1 MSIIKKLL
9 KPSLLLRLTNVIFL
23 QIIFVF
29 AALVIILFSPAE
41 EINFAGQ
48 KDMVLKSLSRTTQM
62 IAAVVALQPYSAK
75 DQPVSEKIREM
86 TDDILLAEKWIVHA
100 DLFILDDNGNYR
112 KVHSYHSKLDLQEE
126 NILLPP
132 EPFKFTNNDGII
144 GPLYTES
151 EYLGYFYP
159 FELRKNT
166 LATIGVA
173 VNHELL
179 ISNRGSVKY
188 ALLLTFLAAT
198 LISLLTV
205 YMLVKWF
212 KEPMSK
218 IIDRMDKTAEGGIYY
233 QIEAEGNQ
241 ETRQLA
247 EAFNEMSAQLYDSNR
262 EAAHYHDR
270 LSEVNRSNLTS
281 KRFLS
286 ALINNSPDS
295 LIVASA
301 DGQIMIFNNQA
312 IKSFGYESDQ
322 VIIGHGIQELFT
334 QSVDEL
340 ISRSQDSASDKGI
353 EVLCWKKDKSLF
365 PAFAKISAIKVA
377 DSSESA
383 YLFIIRD
390 ITESKTFQQMMIRLN
405 KNYTRGEM
413 AGDIAHD
420 INNYLAVLMGNVEL
434 IPMFLKKNNMEKV
447 EQKLAQMKKTLD
459 KINNYTSG
467 LLDSEH
473 DDVKFARIHV
483 NQIIENVLAFLKPQK
498 RCYGIN
504 VITELST
511 ELPVIDADPA
521 KLQQLLV
528 NIFSNSC
535 DALHDCKTE
544 KTIRIRTLSSFT
556 NGQHMIRIEINDN
569 GSGVPEEKREKLFME
584 RFTTKRKGHGIGL
597 ITCRRIVDAH
607 GGSVGYDFTNGTTF
621 YIELPQS
628 QGKSTK
634 SSNTAE
640 VSMSP
645 QVTRS

>member
-29 AALVIILFSPAE
+29 AALVIILFSPSE

-112 KVHSYHSKLDLQEE
+112 KVHTYHSELDLKEE
-126 NILLPP
+126 SILLPP

-151 EYLGYFYP
+151 DYLGYFYP

-212 KEPMSK
+212 QEPMSK
-218 IIDRMDKTAEGGIYY
+218 IINRMDKIAGGGIYY

-262 EAAHYHDR
+262 EVAHYHDR

-322 VIIGHGIQELFT
+322 DIIGHGIQELFT
-334 QSVDEL
+334 QSVNEL
-340 ISRSQDSASDKGI
+340 ISSSQESASDKGI

-447 EQKLAQMKKTLD
+447 EQKLAQMKTTLD

-473 DDVKFARIHV
+473 DDVKFVRIHV

-528 NIFSNSC
+528 NLFSNSC

-556 NGQHMIRIEINDN
+556 DGQHMIRIEINDN
-569 GSGVPEEKREKLFME
+569 GSGVPEEKRVKLFME

-597 ITCRRIVDAH
+597 ITSRRIVEAH
-607 GGSVGYDFTNGTTF
+607 GGSVGFDFTDGTTF

-628 QGKSTK
+628 QGQSTE
-634 SSNTAE
+634 SSNSAE
-640 VSMSP
+640 VSLSP
-645 QVTRS
+645 QISRS

>member
-1 MSIIKKLL
+1 MSIIEKLL

-29 AALVIILFSPAE
+29 AALIIILFSPAE
-41 EINFAGQ
+41 EIDFAGQ
-48 KDMVLKSLSRTTQM
+48 KDMVQKSLNRTTNR
-62 IAAVVALQPYSAK
+62 IAAVVALQPYSSK
-75 DQPVSEKIREM
+75 DQTVSDRIREM

-112 KVHSYHSKLDLQEE
+112 KVHSYHSELELQAE
-126 NILLPP
+126 NLLLPP

-166 LATIGVA
+166 FATIGVA

-188 ALLLTFLAAT
+188 ALLLTFSAAT
-198 LISLLTV
+198 LISLLTI

-218 IIDRMDKTAEGGIYY
+218 IIRRMDKTAEGGIFY
-233 QIEAEGNQ
+233 QIKAEGNQ

-247 EAFNEMSAQLYDSNR
+247 KAFNEMSAQLYDSSR
-262 EAAHYHDR
+262 EVAHYHDR

-286 ALINNSPDS
+286 TLINNSPDS

-312 IKSFGYESDQ
+312 VKSFGYESDRD
-322 VIIGHGIQELFT
+322 IIGHGIQKLLA

-340 ISRSQDSASDKGI
+340 TSSCQDSSSTMGI

-365 PAFAKISAIKVA
+365 PAFAKISPIKIG

-390 ITESKTFQQMMIRLN
+390 ISDSKTLQQMMIRLN

-420 INNYLAVLMGNVEL
+420 INNYLAVLMGNIEL
-434 IPMFLKKNNMEKV
+434 IPMFLKKKNMEKV
-447 EQKLAQMKKTLD
+447 EQKLAQMKSTLD

-467 LLDSEH
+467 LLDTEH
-473 DDVKFARIHV
+473 DDVKFDRIHV

-504 VITELST
+504 VVTELST
-511 ELPVIDADPA
+511 EIPVIDADPG

-528 NIFSNSC
+528 NMLSNSC
-535 DALHDCKTE
+535 DALQSCETE
-544 KTIRIRTLSSFT
+544 KTIRITTLNTFT
-556 NGQHMIRIEINDN
+556 NDQHMVRIEINDN
-569 GSGVPEEKREKLFME
+569 GPGVPEEKREKLFEE

-597 ITCRRIVDAH
+597 ITCRRIVDSH
-607 GGSVGYDFTNGTTF
+607 GGSVGFNFTNGTTF
-621 YIELPQS
+621 FIELPQS
-628 QGKSTK
+628 QGQSTE
-634 SSNTAE
+634 SSITSE
-640 VSMSP
+640 VSLSP
-645 QVTRS
+645 QITRS

>member
-9 KPSLLLRLTNVIFL
+9 RPSLLLRLTNVIFL

-48 KDMVLKSLSRTTQM
+48 KAMVLESLNRTTNM
-62 IAAVVALQPYSAK
+62 IAAVVALQPYSIK

-100 DLFILDDNGNYR
+100 DLFILDGKGNYR

-126 NILLPP
+126 SILLPP
-132 EPFKFTNNDGII
+132 EPFKFTNQDGII

-218 IIDRMDKTAEGGIYY
+218 IVNRMDKIAEGGIYY
-233 QIEAEGNQ
+233 QIEAEGDQ

-247 EAFNEMSAQLYDSNR
+247 KAFNEMSAQLYDSNK
-262 EAAHYHDR
+262 EVAHYHDR

-312 IKSFGYESDQ
+312 IKSFGYENDQ
-322 VIIGHGIQELFT
+322 EIIGHGIQELFT

-340 ISRSQDSASDKGI
+340 TGSSPESSSGSGI

-365 PAFAKISAIKVA
+365 PAFAKIAPIKVA

-383 YLFIIRD
+383 NLFIIRD

-473 DDVKFARIHV
+473 DEVKFVRIHV

-504 VITELST
+504 VVTELST

-528 NIFSNSC
+528 NFFSNSC

-544 KTIRIRTLSSFT
+544 KTVRIRTLSSFT
-556 NGQHMIRIEINDN
+556 KGEHMIRIEINDN
-569 GSGVPEEKREKLFME
+569 GPGVPAEKREKLFTE

-621 YIELPQS
+621 YIELPLS
-628 QGKSTK
+628 QGKSK
-634 SSNTAE
+634 ESSHTTE
-640 VSMSP
+640 VSLSP
-645 QVTRS
+645 QVTIS

>member
-1 MSIIKKLL
+1 MSIINKLL

-41 EINFAGQ
+41 EINFPAQ
-48 KDMVLKSLSRTTQM
+48 KEMVLKSLNRTTNM
-62 IAAVVALQPYSAK
+62 IAAVVALQPYSVK
-75 DQPVSEKIREM
+75 DQPVSDRIREM

-100 DLFILDDNGNYR
+100 DLFILDDHGNYR

-126 NILLPP
+126 SILLPP
-132 EPFKFTNNDGII
+132 EPFKFTNQDGII

-218 IIDRMDKTAEGGIYY
+218 IINRMDKTAEGGIYY

-322 VIIGHGIQELFT
+322 EIIGHGIQELFT

-340 ISRSQDSASDKGI
+340 TSSSPDSSSAKGM

-365 PAFAKISAIKVA
+365 PAFAKISPIKVA
-377 DSSESA
+377 DSTESA
-383 YLFIIRD
+383 YLFILRD
-390 ITESKTFQQMMIRLN
+390 ISESKTFQQMMIRLN

-434 IPMFLKKNNMEKV
+434 IPMFLKKNDMEKV
-447 EQKLAQMKKTLD
+447 EQKLAQMKTTLD

-473 DDVKFARIHV
+473 DDVKFDRIHV
-483 NQIIENVLAFLKPQK
+483 NQIIENVLAFMKPQK

-528 NIFSNSC
+528 NMLSNSC
-535 DALHDCKTE
+535 DALQDCKTE
-544 KTIRIRTLSSFT
+544 KTVRIRTLSSFS
-556 NGQHMIRIEINDN
+556 NGRHMIRIEITDN
-569 GSGVPEEKREKLFME
+569 GPGVPEKKREKLFME
-584 RFTTKRKGHGIGL
+584 RFTTKPKGHGIGL

-621 YIELPQS
+621 YIEFPQS
-628 QGKSTK
+628 QGKSNQ
-634 SSNTAE
+634 SSNTTE
-640 VSMSP
+640 VSQSP
-645 QVTRS
+645 QVIRS

>member
-1 MSIIKKLL
+1 MSIFKKLL

-48 KDMVLKSLSRTTQM
+48 KAMVLQSLNRTTNM
-62 IAAVVALQPYSAK
+62 IAAVVALQPYSIK

-132 EPFKFTNNDGII
+132 EPFKFTNQDGII

-159 FELRKNT
+159 FELRKNM

-205 YMLVKWF
+205 YMLIKWF

-247 EAFNEMSAQLYDSNR
+247 KAFNEMSAQLYDSNR
-262 EAAHYHDR
+262 EAVHYHDR

-312 IKSFGYESDQ
+312 IKSFGYENDQ
-322 VIIGHGIQELFT
+322 EIIGHDIQELFT

-340 ISRSQDSASDKGI
+340 TGSSPESSSAKGI

-365 PAFAKISAIKVA
+365 PAFAKIAPIKVA

-383 YLFIIRD
+383 NLFIIRD

-544 KTIRIRTLSSFT
+544 KTIRIRTLSSFA

-569 GSGVPEEKREKLFME
+569 GAGVPEEKREKLFTE

-628 QGKSTK
+628 QGKSTESRK
-634 SSNTAE
+634 TAE
-640 VSMSP
+640 VSLSP

>member
-1 MSIIKKLL
+1 MSIINKLL

-41 EINFAGQ
+41 EINFPAQ
-48 KDMVLKSLSRTTQM
+48 KAMVLESLNRTTNM
-62 IAAVVALQPYSAK
+62 IAAVVALQPYSVK

-100 DLFILDDNGNYR
+100 DLFTLDDHGNYR
-112 KVHSYHSKLDLQEE
+112 KIHSYRSKLDLQTES
-126 NILLPP
+126 ILLPP
-132 EPFKFTNNDGII
+132 EPFKFTNQDGII

-212 KEPMSK
+212 KEPMSR
-218 IIDRMDKTAEGGIYY
+218 IISRMDKTAEGGIYY

-247 EAFNEMSAQLYDSNR
+247 KAFNEMSAQLYDSNR

-312 IKSFGYESDQ
+312 IKSFGYASDKE
-322 VIIGHGIQELFT
+322 IIGHGIQELFI

-340 ISRSQDSASDKGI
+340 TSSSPDSSSAKGT

-365 PAFAKISAIKVA
+365 PAFAKISPIKVA
-377 DSSESA
+377 DSTESA
-383 YLFIIRD
+383 YLFILRD
-390 ITESKTFQQMMIRLN
+390 ISESKTFQQMMIRLN

-434 IPMFLKKNNMEKV
+434 IPMFLKKNNIEKV
-447 EQKLAQMKKTLD
+447 KQKLAQMKKTLD

-467 LLDSEH
+467 LLDTEH
-473 DDVKFARIHV
+473 DDVMFDRIHV
-483 NQIIENVLAFLKPQK
+483 NQIVENVLAFLKPQK
-498 RCYGIN
+498 RFYGIN
-504 VITELST
+504 VVTELST

-528 NIFSNSC
+528 NLLTNSC
-535 DALHDCKTE
+535 DALQDCKTE
-544 KTIRIRTLSSFT
+544 KTVRITTLSSFS

-569 GSGVPEEKREKLFME
+569 GPGVPEKKREKLFME

-621 YIELPQS
+621 YIEFPQS
-628 QGKSTK
+628 QGKSNQSGK
-634 SSNTAE
+634 TAE
-640 VSMSP
+640 VSQSP
-645 QVTRS
+645 QVIRS

>member
-48 KDMVLKSLSRTTQM
+48 KAMVLKSLNRTTNM
-62 IAAVVALQPYSAK
+62 IAAVVALQPYSVK
-75 DQPVSEKIREM
+75 DQPVSDKIREM
-86 TDDILLAEKWIVHA
+86 TDDILFAEKWIVHA
-100 DLFILDDNGNYR
+100 DLFILDNNGNYR

-126 NILLPP
+126 SILMPP
-132 EPFKFTNNDGII
+132 EPFKFTKHDGII

-218 IIDRMDKTAEGGIYY
+218 IINRMDKTAERGIYY

-247 EAFNEMSAQLYDSNR
+247 KAFNEMSAQLYESNR
-262 EAAHYHDR
+262 EVAHYHDR

-312 IKSFGYESDQ
+312 IKSFGYENDQ
-322 VIIGHGIQELFT
+322 EIIGHGIQELFA

-340 ISRSQDSASDKGI
+340 TSSSPDSSSAKGM

-365 PAFAKISAIKVA
+365 PAFAKISPIKVA
-377 DSSESA
+377 DSSELA
-383 YLFIIRD
+383 YLFILRD
-390 ITESKTFQQMMIRLN
+390 ISESKKFQQMMIRLN

-447 EQKLAQMKKTLD
+447 EQKLAQMKNTLD

-473 DDVKFARIHV
+473 DDVKFDRIHV
-483 NQIIENVLAFLKPQK
+483 NQIVENVLAFLKPQK

-504 VITELST
+504 IITELST

-528 NIFSNSC
+528 NMISNSC
-535 DALHDCKTE
+535 DALHSCKTE
-544 KTIRIRTLSSFT
+544 KTVRIRTLSSFM

-569 GSGVPEEKREKLFME
+569 GPGVPKEKREKLFTE
-584 RFTTKRKGHGIGL
+584 RFTTKPKGHGIGL

-634 SSNTAE
+634 ASKTAE
-640 VSMSP
+640 VSQSP